1 LCAVFIPESLF
12 AIAVESIRPAALS
25 VRAAA
30 VSAVRSDLLHAP
42 RAVAHTSAMEI
53 VVSR

>member
-1 LCAVFIPESLF
+1 MAIPESVF

-25 VRAAA
+25 TRAAA
-30 VSAVRSDLLHAP
+30 VSAVRSVLLHAP
-42 RAVAHTSAMEI
+42 SAAAHNSAMEI